1 MLGDINFEKLTSVVS
16 FSDLR
21 LNVGFGTE
29 ASRDVSEEFG
39 TSGDAT
45 QFDSLLLQLEDQTI
59 PARFYIKIGP
69 RKERG
74 ETVTLAAQCIQESTA
89 EGWSLPSPDQ
99 KGVPGSRRRYT

>member
-1 MLGDINFEKLTSVVS
+1 M
-16 FSDLR
+16 
-21 LNVGFGTE
+21 
-29 ASRDVSEEFG
+29 
-39 TSGDAT
+39 GDAT
-45 QFDSLLLQLEDQTI
+45 QFDSLLLQLEDQTV

>member
-1 MLGDINFEKLTSVVS
+1 MLGDINFEKLTLVVS

-21 LNVGFGTE
+21 LNVGFGTK
-29 ASRDVSEEFG
+29 ANRDVSEEFG
-39 TSGDAT
+39 TGGDAT

>member
-1 MLGDINFEKLTSVVS
+1 MLGDINFEKLTLVAS

-29 ASRDVSEEFG
+29 ANRDVSEEFG
-39 TSGDAT
+39 TGGDAT

>member
-1 MLGDINFEKLTSVVS
+1 MLGDINFEKLTLVVS

-29 ASRDVSEEFG
+29 ANRDVSEEFG

-45 QFDSLLLQLEDQTI
+45 QFDSLLLQLEDQTV

-74 ETVTLAAQCIQESTA
+74 ETVTLAEQCIQESTA

>member
-1 MLGDINFEKLTSVVS
+1 MLGDINFEKLTLVVS

-29 ASRDVSEEFG
+29 ANRDVSEEFG
-39 TSGDAT
+39 TGGDAT